1 MESAS
6 EFFFSSLINPESREQ
21 QMATIKNISP
31 IGDLIIPALNN
42 LIVKAGESANVSDE
56 AAASLLEQ
64 KDNWSSASTPSNPPA
79 DATPA
84 ASN

>member
-1 MESAS
+1 
-6 EFFFSSLINPESREQ
+6 
-21 QMATIKNISP
+21 MATITNISP
-31 IGDLIIPALNN
+31 LGDLIIPALGN
-42 LIVKAGESANVSDE
+42 LVVKAGESVDVSDE

-64 KDNWSSASTPSNPPA
+64 PDNWASAKGAKAAPAPVDPTPTTSPA

>member
-1 MESAS
+1 
-6 EFFFSSLINPESREQ
+6 
-21 QMATIKNISP
+21 MATITNISP

-42 LIVKAGESANVSDE
+42 LVVKAGESAEVSEE

-64 KDNWSSASTPSNPPA
+64 TNNWTSAKGAKVVVAPVDPTPPTSPA
-79 DATPA
+79 DSIPA